1 MTIPRFRPLV
11 GVLALLFAC
20 ALTAALTASTVGA
33 APAHSARARR
43 PARPARPTTCDI
55 SGVADR
61 LGPTSVTSLK
71 VTHLRCGR
79 GISVVRAFHA
89 CRLANGP
96 SGRCVRLVRGYACQE
111 IRTNGPTQFTATATC
126 RKDNATVVHKYTQ
139 VIS

>member
-1 MTIPRFRPLV
+1 MTIPRSRSLL
-11 GVLALLFAC
+11 GVLALILAC

-33 APAHSARARR
+33 APAHTARAR
-43 PARPARPTTCDI
+43 AARPTTCDI

-79 GISVVRAFHA
+79 GIAVVRAFHA

-96 SGRCVRLVRGYACQE
+96 SGRCVRLVNGYACGE
-111 IRTNGPTQFTATATC
+111 IRTNGPTQFSATATC
-126 RKDNATVVHKYTQ
+126 RKNRATVVHRYTQ
-139 VIS
+139 VTS

>member
-1 MTIPRFRPLV
+1 MTIPHFRPLL
-11 GVLALLFAC
+11 GVLALLLAC
-20 ALTAALTASTVGA
+20 ALTAALTTSTAGA
-33 APAHSARARR
+33 TPAHSTRART
-43 PARPARPTTCDI
+43 ARPTTCDI
-55 SGVADR
+55 SEVAGR

-96 SGRCVRLVRGYACQE
+96 SGRCVRLVRGYACAE
-111 IRTNGPTQFTATATC
+111 IRSNGPTQFSATATC
-126 RKDNATVVHKYTQ
+126 RKDRASVVHRYTQ

>member
-1 MTIPRFRPLV
+1 MTIHRSRSLV
-11 GVLALLFAC
+11 GLLALVLAC

-33 APAHSARARR
+33 APAHSARAR
-43 PARPARPTTCDI
+43 AARPTTCDI
-55 SGVADR
+55 SQIADR

-79 GISVVRAFHA
+79 GIEVVRAFHA

-96 SGRCVRLVRGYACQE
+96 SGRCVRLVKGYACGE
-111 IRTNGPTQFTATATC
+111 IRTNGSTQFTSTATC
-126 RKDNATVVHKYTQ
+126 RKDRAVVVHRYTQ

>member
-1 MTIPRFRPLV
+1 MTIPRSRSLV
-11 GVLALLFAC
+11 GVLALLIAY

-33 APAHSARARR
+33 APAHTARAR
-43 PARPARPTTCDI
+43 AARPTTCDI
-55 SGVADR
+55 SKVADR

-71 VTHLRCGR
+71 VTHMRCGR

-96 SGRCVRLVRGYACQE
+96 SGRCVRLVKGFACGE
-111 IRTNGPTQFTATATC
+111 IRSNGPTQFSSTATC
-126 RKDNATVVHKYTQ
+126 RKDRATVVHKYTQ